1 VSIQDAAP
9 ASAPPSGASV
19 DARRP
24 PPTWATV
31 AARFAPGLIL
41 LAFLVWFGIA
51 QQTDRVWI
59 SLGVDAVATAI
70 AVVGVNILLG
80 YTGLL
85 SLGHYAFFVFGGFIG
100 AIWAVQDWGVNP
112 WLGFGIA
119 LLAGM
124 VLGAV
129 LALAC
134 CHLRGF
140 YLTVVT
146 LGFALVSAPIAQA
159 AKGLFN
165 GLTPRQVQQPL
176 DMRPIF
182 DHLDLKNLQ
191 VAANKYLIGLYW
203 IGAALLLLSVYMT
216 WNLVSSRYGRGFKA
230 IRESELAAGA
240 SGVPTYWY
248 KVVAFAL
255 SAGLVS
261 MAGVLAAQNTLNVG
275 VSDGSAMVGNSFK
288 YVVEAFTGGLG
299 TLAGPVVGAFTFT
312 MGFGIQF
319 GGKTI
324 TERLGTAEA
333 LFDAALVVA
342 IALIAPEGIVG
353 GLKVLGGRVTR
364 AYSGSGRPAPEVSD
378 ALTQPV
384 PRSVPSAPVA
394 SGEAG
399 EPVAP
404 GSAPMPMLEVRGL
417 TKRFGGLAAID
428 GVDLSIARG
437 TVHAL
442 IGPNGSGKSTFVNLI
457 TGIYRADEGRVRL
470 HGRDIGRMSPFR
482 RSRLG
487 IARTFQTC
495 LIWRRMT
502 VLENVMVGTHGRNG
516 RRWSPTRIA
525 VGVGL
530 ALLLGLWFHSAG
542 DTDVVPAFLVAIT
555 FAAAAV
561 SDLGVALLVPR
572 FLRFDERTAADR
584 AWGLLHFV
592 GLESRG
598 RDRAGALPFVDQR
611 RLEIARALA
620 SDPDVLLLD
629 EPAAGMHPN
638 EVRQLGDLIRRIRD
652 AGITV
657 LLIEHHMDLVMELSD
672 TVSVL
677 DFGGKIAEGTPA
689 EVRSEPR
696 VIEAYLGVD
705 ADPGVAP

>member
-1 VSIQDAAP
+1 MTVQDATPAAP
-9 ASAPPSGASV
+9 TDVAV

-24 PPTWATV
+24 PPAWATV
-31 AARFAPGLIL
+31 AARFGPGLL
-41 LAFLVWFGIA
+41 LIGFLLWFGLA

-85 SLGHYAFFVFGGFIG
+85 SLGHYSFFVFGGFIG

-176 DMRPIF
+176 DMQPIF

-191 VAANKYLIGLYW
+191 IAANKYLIGLYW
-203 IGAALLLLSVYMT
+203 IGAALLLFSVYMT

-275 VSDGSAMVGNSFK
+275 VSDGAAMVGNSFK

-312 MGFGIQF
+312 LGFGIQV

-342 IALIAPEGIVG
+342 IALVAPEGIVG
-353 GLKVLGGRVTR
+353 GLKALGGLMTR
-364 AYSGSGRPAPEVSD
+364 AYSGSGRPTPEVPE
-378 ALTQPV
+378 AMTRPV
-384 PRSVPSAPVA
+384 PRSLASSAVATGDAATGDPVPPV
-394 SGEAG
+394 
-399 EPVAP
+399 
-404 GSAPMPMLEVRGL
+404 LEVRGL

-428 GVDLSIARG
+428 GVDLSITRG
-437 TVHAL
+437 SVHAL

-457 TGIYRADEGRVRL
+457 TGIYRADEGRIAL
-470 HGRDIGRMSPFR
+470 DGRDIGRMSPFR

-495 LIWRRMT
+495 LIWRRMS

-516 RRWSPTRIA
+516 RRWSPARIA
-525 VGVGL
+525 VGVVL
-530 ALLLGLWFHSAG
+530 ALLLGLWFHAAG
-542 DTDVVPAFLVAIT
+542 GTDVVPAFLVAIT

-561 SDLGVALLVPR
+561 SDLGIALLVPR
-572 FLRFDERTAADR
+572 FLRRDERAVAER
-584 AWGLLHFV
+584 AWGLLRFV

-598 RDRAGALPFVDQR
+598 RDRAGALPFADQR

-620 SDPDVLLLD
+620 SDPDLLLLD

-638 EVRQLGDLIRRIRD
+638 EVHQLSDLIRRIRA

-672 TVSVL
+672 TVSVI

-689 EVRSEPR
+689 EVRAEPR

>member
-1 VSIQDAAP
+1 MTVQGAAVPTAP
-9 ASAPPSGASV
+9 APSVALPDDG
-19 DARRP
+19 RRP
-24 PPTWATV
+24 PPAWATV
-31 AARFAPGLIL
+31 AARFVPGVLLI
-41 LAFLVWFGIA
+41 AFLIWFGLA

-70 AVVGVNILLG
+70 AVVGVNVLLG

-85 SLGHYAFFVFGGFIG
+85 SLGHYSFFVFGGFVG

-146 LGFALVSAPIAQA
+146 LGFALISAPIAQA
-159 AKGLFN
+159 ASGLFN
-165 GLTPRQVQQPL
+165 GLTPRQVEQPL
-176 DMRPIF
+176 DMQPIF

-191 VAANKYLIGLYW
+191 IAANKYLIGLYW
-203 IGAALLLLSVYMT
+203 IGAALLLFSVYMT
-216 WNLVSSRYGRGFKA
+216 WNLVHSRYGRGFKA

-261 MAGVLAAQNTLNVG
+261 MAGVIAAQNTLNVG
-275 VSDGSAMVGNSFK
+275 VSDGAAMVGNSFK

-299 TLAGPVVGAFTFT
+299 TLAGPVIGAFTFT
-312 MGFGIQF
+312 MGFGIDI

-324 TERLGTAEA
+324 TQRLGTAVA

-342 IALIAPEGIVG
+342 VALVAPEGVVG
-353 GLKVLGGRVTR
+353 NLKRIGAWVTR
-364 AYSGSGRPAPEVSD
+364 AYSGAARP
-378 ALTQPV
+378 T
-384 PRSVPSAPVA
+384 PVA
-394 SGEAG
+394 SDAMQRPTPRAATRSGD
-399 EPVAP
+399 
-404 GSAPMPMLEVRGL
+404 GSAAVLEARGL
-417 TKRFGGLAAID
+417 VRRFGGLAAID
-428 GVDLSIARG
+428 HVDVSIAPG

-442 IGPNGSGKSTFVNLI
+442 IGPNGSGKSTFINLI
-457 TGIYRADEGRVRL
+457 TGIYRADEGRVLL
-470 HGRDIGRMSPFR
+470 HGRDIGRMRPSH

-487 IARTFQTC
+487 VARTFQTC

-502 VLENVMVGTHGRNG
+502 VLENVKVGTHGRNG
-516 RRWSPTRIA
+516 RRWSATRIA
-525 VGVGL
+525 VGVFLTL
-530 ALLLGLWFHSAG
+530 ALGIWFHAAG
-542 DTDVVPAFLVAIT
+542 DTDLVPAFLVALA
-555 FAAAAV
+555 FAAASV
-561 SDLGVALLVPR
+561 SDLGIALLVPR
-572 FLRFDERTAADR
+572 FLRFDEQRTADR

-592 GLESRG
+592 GLAERG

-638 EVRQLGDLIRRIRD
+638 DVHQLTELIRRIRD

-672 TVSVL
+672 TVTVL
-677 DFGGKIAEGTPA
+677 DFGCVIAEGTPA
-689 EVRSEPR
+689 EVRTDPK
-696 VIEAYLGVD
+696 VIEAYLGVG
-705 ADPGVAP
+705 AESEATEEGVST